1 MSIRYE
7 AFPIG
12 IEEEYL
18 LIDPETR
25 ALAGRQ
31 PAGFMGRCKE
41 ILGSR
46 VTHEFLQS
54 QVEIGT
60 GVCRTVGEA
69 RAELLELRQAVATS
83 AEEFGMRMIAA
94 STHPWSH
101 WRDQEPVGMER
112 HPILRYEKRTP
123 GWRTDKSGMY
133 VHAGIEDL
141 NLRVDL
147 MNQVSYFMPHLL
159 ALSTS

>member
-1 MSIRYE
+1 MSIRHE
-7 AFPIG
+7 AFSIG

-31 PAGFMGRCKE
+31 PAGFMARCKE

-60 GVCRTVGEA
+60 ASAA
-69 RAELLELRQAVATS
+69 RWARRARNCSTCARPLPPRPRSS
-83 AEEFGMRMIAA
+83 ACG
-94 STHPWSH
+94 
-101 WRDQEPVGMER
+101 
-112 HPILRYEKRTP
+112 
-123 GWRTDKSGMY
+123 
-133 VHAGIEDL
+133 
-141 NLRVDL
+141 
-147 MNQVSYFMPHLL
+147 
-159 ALSTS
+159 

>member
-1 MSIRYE
+1 MSIHHE
-7 AFPIG
+7 VFSIG

-25 ALAGRQ
+25 SLAGRQ
-31 PAGFMGRCKE
+31 PEGFMARCKE

-69 RAELLELRQAVATS
+69 RAELLDLRRAVAAS
-83 AEEFGMRMIAA
+83 A
-94 STHPWSH
+94 
-101 WRDQEPVGMER
+101 
-112 HPILRYEKRTP
+112 
-123 GWRTDKSGMY
+123 
-133 VHAGIEDL
+133 
-141 NLRVDL
+141 
-147 MNQVSYFMPHLL
+147 
-159 ALSTS
+159 

>member
-31 PAGFMGRCKE
+31 PAGFMARCKE

-60 GVCRTVGEA
+60 GVCRTVSWVTSMPLAASISSTMRKLNGNRKYNQTA
-69 RAELLELRQAVATS
+69 WLITS
-83 AEEFGMRMIAA
+83 AGKR
-94 STHPWSH
+94 
-101 WRDQEPVGMER
+101 WR
-112 HPILRYEKRTP
+112 
-123 GWRTDKSGMY
+123 
-133 VHAGIEDL
+133 A
-141 NLRVDL
+141 
-147 MNQVSYFMPHLL
+147 
-159 ALSTS
+159 